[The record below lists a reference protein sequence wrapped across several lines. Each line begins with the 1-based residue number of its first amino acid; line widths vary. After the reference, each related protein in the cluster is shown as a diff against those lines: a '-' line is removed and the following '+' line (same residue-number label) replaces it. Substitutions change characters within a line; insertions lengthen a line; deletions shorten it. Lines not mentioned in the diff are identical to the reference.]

1 MIKMEVR
8 RFDEISQVWGYDVQR
23 SKTYHFKWRYLY
35 WMYILYRLY
44 ISREV

>member
-1 MIKMEVR
+1 MIKMEVW

-23 SKTYHFKWRYLY
+23 SKYYHFKLRYLY
-35 WMYILYRLY
+35 KIYILYRLY